1 MKSLAT
7 LALLASTSH
16 GQTYCGGGPTYTQDS
31 NLGEVKLVGNS
42 LTIDNTVNCPGQL
55 GVQNYVTQS
64 ADLTPGQDYTLTYTV
79 TTCGGQYTRYSAAWI
94 DFNNNAVFDTNEQLC
109 SPTSTTTSPQNI
121 NCAFTVPADA
131 VLASTRMR
139 VMVQER
145 STPTLGPCDVFG
157 YGGVKDFGI
166 TVGTGGGGGGGGD
179 GSMSGGDWFLI
190 TVFAIG
196 LPVYLAAGIGL
207 NHKNGKTG
215 MDLMPHREF
224 WGNFPD
230 YVKTGCSISATATK
244 KFVAKLQGK
253 STGADFEEM

>member
-1 MKSLAT
+1 M
-7 LALLASTSH
+7 
-16 GQTYCGGGPTYTQDS
+16 
-31 NLGEVKLVGNS
+31 
-42 LTIDNTVNCPGQL
+42 
-55 GVQNYVTQS
+55 
-64 ADLTPGQDYTLTYTV
+64 
-79 TTCGGQYTRYSAAWI
+79 
-94 DFNNNAVFDTNEQLC
+94 
-109 SPTSTTTSPQNI
+109 
-121 NCAFTVPADA
+121 PADA

-215 MDLMPHREF
+215 MDLVIYIPNK
-224 WGNFPD
+224 NFLFYFFSLD
-230 YVKTGCSISATATK
+230 AS
-244 KFVAKLQGK
+244 QGILGQL
-253 STGADFEEM
+253 S